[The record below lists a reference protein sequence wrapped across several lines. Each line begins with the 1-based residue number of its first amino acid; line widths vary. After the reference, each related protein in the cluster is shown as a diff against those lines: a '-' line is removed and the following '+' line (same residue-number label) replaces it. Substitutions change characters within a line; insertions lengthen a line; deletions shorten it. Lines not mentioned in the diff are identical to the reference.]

1 MLTVP
6 CVHITLCEPL
16 PDFADQPE
24 PLHVD
29 CTSLIWKEAQRMA
42 EPQLIPVFMPA
53 LVVLL
58 NHAERQKGSPLTE
71 AEVLAIRDNGVCM
84 MMRVEHAI
92 ALDEKR
98 GYNDID
104 PERVWEQWQ
113 EARAQLAD
121 TEPGA
126 VADGGGQ

>member
-1 MLTVP
+1 
-6 CVHITLCEPL
+6 
-16 PDFADQPE
+16 
-24 PLHVD
+24 
-29 CTSLIWKEAQRMA
+29 MA
-42 EPQLIPVFMPA
+42 EPQLIPVFIPA

-58 NHAERQKGSPLTE
+58 HNLERKKGSPLTE
-71 AEVLAIRDNGVCM
+71 QEVLDIRNQGVCM
-84 MMRVEHAI
+84 MMRVEQAI

-121 TEPGA
+121 VEPLNESSEFKKS
-126 VADGGGQ
+126 

>member
-1 MLTVP
+1 
-6 CVHITLCEPL
+6 
-16 PDFADQPE
+16 
-24 PLHVD
+24 
-29 CTSLIWKEAQRMA
+29 MA
-42 EPQLIPVFMPA
+42 EPLLIPVFMPA
-53 LVVLL
+53 LVLIL
-58 NHAERQKGSPLTE
+58 RDSEHKKGRPLTE
-71 AEVLAIRDNGVCM
+71 QEVLDIRDKGVCM

-121 TEPGA
+121 AEPGA
-126 VADGGGQ
+126 AADGGA